1 MHLASHYQC
10 NILSYRVV
18 HLTRG
23 SPPVATVVVSP
34 FSQNF
39 YILDVKSCISLLN
52 KIEHVTA
59 SGGPYSRDPLS

>member
-39 YILDVKSCISLLN
+39 MASSYILDVKSCSYIC
-52 KIEHVTA
+52 T
-59 SGGPYSRDPLS
+59 